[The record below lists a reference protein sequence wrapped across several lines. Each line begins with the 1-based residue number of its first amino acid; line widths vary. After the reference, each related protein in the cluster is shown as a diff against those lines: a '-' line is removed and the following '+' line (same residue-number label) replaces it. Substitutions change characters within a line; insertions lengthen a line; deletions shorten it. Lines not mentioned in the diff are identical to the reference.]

1 MTKDIS
7 AIVLKTMQEARDRAS
22 KSNFEE
28 IEREMELIRSNKNTW
43 SGTKFRSIG
52 GVVVAE

>member
-7 AIVLKTMQEARDRAS
+7 AIVLKTMQEARDKAA
-22 KSNFEE
+22 KNNLEE
-28 IEREMELIRSNKNTW
+28 IEREMKLIRSNKNTW
-43 SGTKFRSIG
+43 NGTRFRSIG